1 MCELYDSDVVINQL
15 NLRGKPDCISGVDGY
30 YVCYEVK
37 AIAVVMSYTYVCDLW
52 SVHNTWCISILRYGL
67 CIIMMHL

>member
-37 AIAVVMSYTYVCDLW
+37 AIAVVMSYTYVCDL
-52 SVHNTWCISILRYGL
+52 
-67 CIIMMHL
+67 